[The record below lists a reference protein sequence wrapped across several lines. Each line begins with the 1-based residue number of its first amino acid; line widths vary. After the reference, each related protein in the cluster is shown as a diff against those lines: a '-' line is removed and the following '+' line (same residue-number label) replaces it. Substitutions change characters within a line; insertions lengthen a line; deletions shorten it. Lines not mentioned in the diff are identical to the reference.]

1 MGAFSADGVVWGW
14 DDESEERWRELHPGS
29 SISLGSADI
38 YSLNSLS
45 RLGIDFVKKS
55 IEPYAL
61 SGGKKWLPG
70 NFSSFFTMHQAD
82 DRKFLLIQFIFLLKL

>member
-1 MGAFSADGVVWGW
+1 MLIMLWVHFLQMVWSGGGMTRV
-14 DDESEERWRELHPGS
+14 SEERWRELHPGS

-45 RLGIDFVKKS
+45 RLGIDFAKKS

-82 DRKFLLIQFIFLLKL
+82 DRNFY